1 MRPLLPLARIGVAV
15 TLVALTTVAAAT
27 PAGAQEPESP
37 YAAAYPSLPVVVNVA
52 QNATKPKPVKLTID
66 NFSHVAARNVSVKV
80 DVSGLPAAITATLPG
95 TDQGCAVSGPVATC
109 TLAELAAG
117 KTHTYTIGIAPGNL
131 DGGTPW
137 GGTITATSRA
147 ENTMGEASA
156 ESIVQVSGPGIDLVI
171 GRIADVELKAGA
183 STNVPISARNEGT
196 VAADAVAVVIST
208 THHLELPNPYENCLY
223 SRDDLALT
231 CIVDGALGPDET
243 FEIDPATPLRLK
255 VADKAAGPDTYGAW
269 AAVLPLTDDEA
280 EQRLSKAENRSSGKR
295 LRLVP
300 TSKALRAPAEDLNYD
315 DNETAFTV
323 KVPLHEA
330 DSVAIGA
337 TVDGAVDETRSIR
350 VGIRNDGPANTLT
363 PGEEWS
369 SSAEVALPAGLSVLK
384 VDEQCEPNTANPN
397 GEDRRGVVDGL
408 SYHCWPSEQ
417 LQSGKTWLF
426 DFTVKIAGEP
436 GEAGAIVVDGG
447 VQDKNTGNNTAPIT
461 LETGGAGGGLPV
473 TGARAGLVALGGALL
488 LAAGVLGVVVA
499 RRRRIVTVVD

>member
-1 MRPLLPLARIGVAV
+1 MRPLLPFARIGVAV
-15 TLVALTTVAAAT
+15 ALVALTTVAAAT
-27 PAGAQEPESP
+27 PASAEEPDSP
-37 YAAAYPSLPVVVNVA
+37 YAAAWPSLPFVVNVA
-52 QNATKPKPVKLTID
+52 QDATKPKPAKLTI
-66 NFSHVAARNVSVKV
+66 NNYSQVAARNVSVKI

-95 TDQGCAVSGPVATC
+95 KDQGCVISGAVATC
-109 TLAELAAG
+109 TLAELAAD
-117 KTHTYTIGIAPGNL
+117 TVHTYTIGLAPGNL
-131 DGGTPW
+131 DETPW
-137 GGTITATSRA
+137 SGTITATSRG
-147 ENTMGEASA
+147 ENTQGEGST
-156 ESIVQVSGPGIDLVI
+156 ESIVQVSAPGIDLAI
-171 GRIADVELKAGA
+171 GQLADVELKAGA

-223 SRDDLALT
+223 SQDDLALT
-231 CIVDGALGPDET
+231 CIVDGAVGPDET

-269 AAVLPLTDDEA
+269 AAVLPLTDEEA
-280 EQRLSKAENRSSGKR
+280 EQRLSKAEKRSSGKR

-300 TSKALRAPAEDLNYD
+300 TSRALRAPADDLNYD
-315 DNETAFTV
+315 DNETSFTV

-337 TVDGAVDETRSIR
+337 TVSGAVDETRSIR

-369 SSAEVALPAGLSVLK
+369 SSAEVVLPAGLSVLK
-384 VDEQCEPNTANPN
+384 VDENCEPNTDNPN
-397 GEDRRGVVDGL
+397 GEDRRGVADGL
-408 SYHCWPSEQ
+408 SYHCWPPEQ

-436 GEAGAIVVDGG
+436 GAAGSIVVDGG

-473 TGARAGLVALGGALL
+473 TGARAGLVALGGVLL
-488 LAAGVLGVVVA
+488 LAAGVVGVVVA